1 MLPYFHKAHAKWL
14 ALQMALKSV
23 FKTTNKHPLP
33 QSISNASTLIL
44 GQIKSVML
52 LQVLAG
58 RTWLWGGPSHASP
71 GEVIR

>member
-1 MLPYFHKAHAKWL
+1 
-14 ALQMALKSV
+14 MACTSNGTNSV
-23 FKTTNKHPLP
+23 FQTTNKHPLP

-58 RTWLWGGPSHASP
+58 RTWLWGGGPSHA
-71 GEVIR
+71 